1 MSRYTGPRLKVMRS
15 LGLDLPGLSP
25 KTIEK
30 RPFPPGQHGQARK
43 KHSEYA
49 LRLREK
55 QKVRLNYGLTEGQLR
70 RLMVEAKSRKEETGP
85 KLLEFVERRF
95 DNVVFRAGFAR
106 SIPAARQLV
115 NHGHFLVNGKRVDI
129 ASYRIRL
136 GDVITVRERSKN
148 LDSIA
153 QGAAVANNFQTPWL
167 TVEREKLTATV
178 NSLPDE
184 TSVLFP
190 LNVQL
195 IVEYYSQR
203 L

>member
-95 DNVVFRAGFAR
+95 DNVIFRAGFAR

>member
-55 QKVRLNYGLTEGQLR
+55 QKVRMNYGLTEGQLR

-95 DNVVFRAGFAR
+95 DNVIFRAGFAR